1 MIIFF
6 NTMKN
11 NSLGGFFSRVFL
23 GGSMI
28 RINYLNN
35 NFALIGQIAIFAL
48 QLGWYLSSVGR
59 AKD

>member
-1 MIIFF
+1 
-6 NTMKN
+6 MKN

>member
-1 MIIFF
+1 
-6 NTMKN
+6 MKI
-11 NSLGGFFSRVFL
+11 NSVGRFLSSVFL
-23 GGSMI
+23 GGVMI

-35 NFALIGQIAIFAL
+35 NFALIGQNAIFAL